1 MRRLA
6 VGALAVA
13 ILGSACSSIPDEPA
27 GIVRD
32 PAPEVGTTSLPD
44 VSAGGA
50 AFPFAAA
57 PGQVLVVY
65 FGYTSCPDVCPTTM
79 ADLRRALEELG
90 GQADDVD
97 VAMATVD
104 PERDTDEVL
113 TAYVRSFV
121 PGGYPLRTTDDGE
134 LRTAAEAFG
143 ADYRVETS
151 PAGDVEVEHTGF
163 LYAVDDQG
171 MLRLTWPFGTQWQA
185 IEGDLRWLME
195 RGMDR

>member
-13 ILGSACSSIPDEPA
+13 MLGSACSSAPDEPA
-27 GIVRD
+27 GIVRV
-32 PAPEVGTTSLPD
+32 PAPEVGATSLPD

-50 AFPFAAA
+50 AFGFAAA

-90 GQADDVD
+90 GRADDVD

-121 PGGYPLRTTDDGE
+121 PAGHPLRTTDDTE
-134 LRTAAEAFG
+134 LRAAADAFG
-143 ADYRVETS
+143 ADYRVETN

-163 LYAVDDQG
+163 LYAVDDRG
-171 MLRLTWPFGTQWQA
+171 MLRLTWPFGTQWQT

-195 RGMDR
+195 RGMDQ